1 MRDKQAKLWL
11 KIRKKKIEEFANLGI
26 VRCEMCNGQP
36 SGDFARQILDLAH
49 SKKRR
54 MIQNEEEMAEVAL
67 LCRSCH
73 NHVEYKMTH
82 DEMEQTIK
90 EIIRRRNSESFLEI
104 DA

>member
-1 MRDKQAKLWL
+1 MRDKQGKLWL
-11 KIRKKKIEEFANLGI
+11 KIKKQKLSEFSELGI

-36 SGDFARQILDLAH
+36 SSDFNRQILDFAH

-54 MIQNEEEMAEVAL
+54 MIQNEEELAEVAL

-73 NHVEYKMTH
+73 NYIEYQMTH
-82 DEMEQTIK
+82 DEMEQTVKGIIK
-90 EIIRRRNSESFLEI
+90 RRTGEEFL